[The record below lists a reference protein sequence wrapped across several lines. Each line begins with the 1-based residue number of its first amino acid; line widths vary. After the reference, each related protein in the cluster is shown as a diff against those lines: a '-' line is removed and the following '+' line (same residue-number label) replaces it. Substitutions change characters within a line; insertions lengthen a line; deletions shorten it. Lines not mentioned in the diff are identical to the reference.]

1 MPNKRKIRTAVIP
14 AAGLGTRFLPATK
27 AQPKEMLPIVDKPCI
42 QYIIEEAIDSG
53 IEDILIITGRNKRAI
68 EDHFDRAVELELTL
82 KAQGK
87 YDLLGLV
94 QELSRVTIH
103 CVRQKEPKG
112 LGHAVLCAKHFVGDE
127 PFAVLLGDDIMD
139 AEVPVLKQLMD
150 VYEDCEGSVLGVQEV
165 PKDRVSSYGVV
176 KPVAVKER
184 LWRAD
189 DLVEK
194 PSVEEAPSR
203 LAVLGRYIISPEIFG
218 ILEKT
223 EPGRGGEI
231 QLTDAL
237 KKLSE
242 REPVYAYEFE
252 GRRYDVGDKQ
262 GYLEATVDF
271 ALKRPD
277 LREPFL
283 RYLLKTV
290 GKETGL

>member
-1 MPNKRKIRTAVIP
+1 MPGQEVGLKLKRD
-14 AAGLGTRFLPATK
+14 
-27 AQPKEMLPIVDKPCI
+27 DK
-42 QYIIEEAIDSG
+42 
-53 IEDILIITGRNKRAI
+53 
-68 EDHFDRAVELELTL
+68 ELELTL

-103 CVRQKEPKG
+103 YVRQKEPKG

>member
-1 MPNKRKIRTAVIP
+1 M
-14 AAGLGTRFLPATK
+14 
-27 AQPKEMLPIVDKPCI
+27 
-42 QYIIEEAIDSG
+42 
-53 IEDILIITGRNKRAI
+53 
-68 EDHFDRAVELELTL
+68 ELELTL

-103 CVRQKEPKG
+103 YVRQKEPKG
-112 LGHAVLCAKHFVGDE
+112 LGHAVLCARHFVGDE

-165 PKDRVSSYGVV
+165 PRDKVSSYGVV
-176 KPVAVKER
+176 KPLAVKDR
-184 LWRAD
+184 LWQAV

-194 PSVEEAPSR
+194 PPVEEAPSR

-223 EPGRGGEI
+223 QPGRGGEI

-242 REPVYAYEFE
+242 QEPVYAYEFE

-277 LREPFL
+277 LRDPFL

-290 GKETGL
+290 GKETEL